1 MDEGAECDKM
11 EKEMRR
17 VWKKKQWNN
26 GTMRKSWWEKKCRIC
41 NRKRS
46 EIEKQREMPVLE
58 CVTKKKKSGYMN
70 ML

>member
-1 MDEGAECDKM
+1 MRQNGERDAESV
-11 EKEMRR
+11 E
-17 VWKKKQWNN
+17 KKQWNN
-26 GTMRKSWWEKKCRIC
+26 EKKLVEKKCRIC

-46 EIEKQREMPVLE
+46 EIEKQWEMPVLE